1 MKKER
6 IVLESNTF
14 VNLLEYSFKNYANNP
29 ALGIVGK
36 NMLTYAEV
44 EVLVNKTA
52 ALLKHQGVKVGDKV
66 ALWSENLPHWS
77 VAYFAIVSIG
87 AIAVPVLPDFHENEV
102 VHVLQHSEAKA
113 MFISKRYIDML
124 YDDSHKHSLESVILV
139 DTLELVEEL
148 SKHKNKLLEKIEA
161 FLPEHRHRANE
172 DDVSTIIYTSGTTGH
187 SKGVVLTNKNFISN
201 TLATQS
207 IFLLDGDDVLLSIL
221 PLAHVFEFTVGLMIA
236 IMHGS
241 RIYYVEKPP
250 TPRVLVDALEIV
262 KPTFMVSV
270 PLVIEKIFKSKI
282 LPNFHKNSVISTL
295 YKVPMIRKKLH
306 EIAGK
311 KLYQT
316 FGGRMKLFGIGGAKL
331 SAEVERFLSEAKFP
345 YTIGYGLTETSPL
358 LAGTEPKYAKLG
370 SAGKVVDGIEIKIN
384 PETDEIL
391 ARGPNVMVG
400 YYKDKPRTDEVLDS
414 EGWFNTGD
422 LGYIDNE
429 GYLFINGR
437 SKNVIIGPSGENI
450 YPELIESVINGHEL
464 VADSIVYENNGKL
477 YAKINL
483 DYEKLDE
490 IYNSSQK
497 ADSTMHENIEKLLE
511 DMRVEVNKGLS
522 SYSKVMKY
530 YEQTEPFVKTATKK
544 IKRYLYI

>member
-6 IVLESNTF
+6 VVLESDTF
-14 VNLLEYSFKNYANNP
+14 VNLLEHSFKNYANNS

-36 NMLTYAEV
+36 GVLTYAEV
-44 EVLVNKTA
+44 EELVNKTA
-52 ALLKHQGVKVGDKV
+52 SMLKHQGVKVGDKV
-66 ALWSENLPHWS
+66 ALWSENLPNWS
-77 VAYFAIVSIG
+77 IAYFAIVSVG

-124 YDDSHKHSLESVILV
+124 YDDTHKHSLESVILV

-148 SKHKNKLLEKIEA
+148 TKQKNKLLERLESFK
-161 FLPEHRHRANE
+161 PEHRHRAKE

-201 TLATQS
+201 TLVAQKV
-207 IFLLDGDDVLLSIL
+207 FDVLQSDVALSIL
-221 PLAHVFEFTVGLMIA
+221 PLAHVFEFTVGLMIPFFNGA
-236 IMHGS
+236 QIH
-241 RIYYVEKPP
+241 YVEKPP
-250 TPRVLVDALEIV
+250 TPRVLIDAFGVV

-270 PLVIEKIFKSKI
+270 PLVIEKIFKSKV
-282 LPNFHKNSVISTL
+282 LPNFHKNSIISTL

-306 EIAGK
+306 QIAGK
-311 KLYQT
+311 KLLAT
-316 FGGRMKLFGIGGAKL
+316 FGDRLRIYAIGGAKL
-331 SAEVERFLSEAKFP
+331 SAEVERFLHEANFP
-345 YTIGYGLTETSPL
+345 YTIGYGLTETSPIL
-358 LAGTEPKYAKLG
+358 VGTAPAYRRLG
-370 SAGKVVDGIEIKIN
+370 SAGATIEGIEVKIDPHTN
-384 PETDEIL
+384 EIL

-400 YYKDKPRTDEVLDS
+400 YYKDKQRTDEVLDS

-422 LGYIDNE
+422 LGYFDSD

-450 YPELIESVINGHEL
+450 YPEMIESVINGYEL
-464 VADSIVYENNGKL
+464 VADSLVYDEGGKL

-490 IYNSSQK
+490 VYNSSKK
-497 ADSTMHENIEKLLE
+497 ADSKMHENIEKLLE
-511 DMRVEVNKGLS
+511 EMRVEINKGLS